1 VFWWGFTARYS
12 DAQHRP
18 LAASTRPRAG
28 AQSKKFA
35 TGRPGSRAE
44 RHRARLLDKEIDQTT
59 LSCLVNFRQRAD
71 EEWFAER
78 NPARHALG
86 GNQTDKR

>member
-1 VFWWGFTARYS
+1 MRSIARS
-12 DAQHRP
+12 
-18 LAASTRPRAG
+18 PRARG
-28 AQSKKFA
+28 PA
-35 TGRPGSRAE
+35 RERSRRSLQPAGPV
-44 RHRARLLDKEIDQTT
+44 RVPSGTRARLLDKEIDQTT